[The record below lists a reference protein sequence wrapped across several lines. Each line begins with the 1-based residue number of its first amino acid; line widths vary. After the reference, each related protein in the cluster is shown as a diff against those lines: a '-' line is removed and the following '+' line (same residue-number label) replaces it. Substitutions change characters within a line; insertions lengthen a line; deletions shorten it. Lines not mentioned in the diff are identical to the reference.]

1 MKTVIYVNGTDKIQ
15 DRRRLAGVK
24 DYAQRH
30 GWNLQSVEALQS
42 QTHAKE
48 LIRIWKPDG
57 FIVCRGAALNNFPAK
72 SFGEIPVL
80 FSHNPGMSGNAKENC
95 IFNNAN
101 ATVETAAKELL
112 SLNLSE
118 YAFVGWLKPIGWSY
132 QRKNAFKSIMTLHG
146 KSLHVFEPSEYRCSS
161 NTITSKLAEWLAAL
175 PRPLGIL
182 ATNDQ
187 MALRIVSAC
196 HLAGLSI
203 PDDVAVLGID
213 NDEELCEGMHPTI
226 SSIDLGFVD
235 SGRLAAETLDQLI
248 STPHAKPEH
257 VMYPPLR
264 LVRRESTRRL
274 VKHDSYVAKAAERIR
289 LEACNGLTADDIV
302 NNFPCSRRMAELRF
316 RKLIGRSI
324 LQEIRSVRLETAQH
338 LLRTSS
344 LGMDFIANKCGYGS
358 LSSFSV
364 FFHKETGVSPSAWRM
379 KQGTISNP

>member
-1 MKTVIYVNGTDKIQ
+1 
-15 DRRRLAGVK
+15 
-24 DYAQRH
+24 
-30 GWNLQSVEALQS
+30 
-42 QTHAKE
+42 
-48 LIRIWKPDG
+48 
-57 FIVCRGAALNNFPAK
+57 
-72 SFGEIPVL
+72 
-80 FSHNPGMSGNAKENC
+80 
-95 IFNNAN
+95 
-101 ATVETAAKELL
+101 
-112 SLNLSE
+112 
-118 YAFVGWLKPIGWSY
+118 
-132 QRKNAFKSIMTLHG
+132 
-146 KSLHVFEPSEYRCSS
+146 
-161 NTITSKLAEWLAAL
+161 
-175 PRPLGIL
+175 
-182 ATNDQ
+182 

-226 SSIDLGFVD
+226 SSIVLGFVD

-274 VKHDSYVAKAAERIR
+274 VKHDSDVAKAAERIR

-364 FFHKETGVSPSAWRM
+364 FFHKETGFSPSAWRM